1 MTGLVHSPDCRCINC
16 LEELVLSACG
26 GQIEPGWIIPTEADP
41 HPQTPDGQI
50 IWMNL
55 GRSKTKEKF

>member
-16 LEELVLSACG
+16 LEELGVSARS
-26 GQIEPGWIIPTEADP
+26 GQIELECIIPTEANP
-41 HPQTPDGQI
+41 HPLTPDGKV
-50 IWMNL
+50 IWTNL